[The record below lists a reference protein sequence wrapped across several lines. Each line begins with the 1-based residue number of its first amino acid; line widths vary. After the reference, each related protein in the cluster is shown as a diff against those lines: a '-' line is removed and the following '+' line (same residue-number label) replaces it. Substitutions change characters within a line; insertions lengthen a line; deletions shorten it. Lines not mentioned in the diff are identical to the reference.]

1 MAHHPQRAAD
11 RLQVDPLLVDHLQV
25 VNHLRAADLLQV
37 GNHPK
42 AVGPHHPRA
51 EHLLQAD
58 LHQVG
63 NHQRAADLLQ
73 VANHP
78 KVADLHHPRAEP
90 LLQADLPQAD
100 LHQVDNHPKEADPHH
115 LKEVDHHH
123 KVNLQGDISSD
134 LDLANLRNWF

>member
-1 MAHHPQRAAD
+1 
-11 RLQVDPLLVDHLQV
+11 VDHLQV

-58 LHQVG
+58 LP
-63 NHQRAADLLQ
+63 Q

-78 KVADLHHPRAEP
+78 KVADHH
-90 LLQADLPQAD
+90 
-100 LHQVDNHPKEADPHH
+100 HQRV
-115 LKEVDHHH
+115 VDHHH
-123 KVNLQGDISSD
+123 KVNLKGKITSNKD
-134 LDLANLRNWF
+134 LENFSFSN